1 MDKLA
6 YLYNCFVSFNGQ
18 KTDIALDD
26 LLDKIVTLRPE
37 DKLKRIKKDDYT
49 SLSMVPENSSRIRK
63 IGFGK
68 YRNKKPYETDKGTDI
83 VELIKRDVL
92 EMSSAVFIPNSRL
105 AIIEYNHYGPK
116 MSAISDYLTSFLYKD
131 DDNVWE
137 VEFVPVESK
146 LGWEDISASTDIK
159 NLEIKLDIGGKSRHF
174 ISRVNNPES
183 LFFKLIKNTVTTHNE
198 FGANK
203 ATLTF
208 SKGRKGTGFNKENLM
223 SLLELLELESELFET
238 VKIKYLSPKTRRTET
253 IDLKNEGVKGLYLKN
268 VTINNN
274 WEFICNEILEEYP
287 NNENSTFTKYGP
299 LLPKRISD
307 VIK

>member
-1 MDKLA
+1 MNKQA
-6 YLYNCFVSFNGQ
+6 YLYNCFVSFNGK
-18 KTDIALDD
+18 KTDLAFDD
-26 LLDKIVTLRPE
+26 LLDKIVTLKPE
-37 DKLKRIKKDDYT
+37 KKLKRVKQDDYT
-49 SLSMVPENSSRIRK
+49 SLSMIPENNSRIRK
-63 IGFGK
+63 VGFGK
-68 YRNKKPYETDKGTDI
+68 YRNKKPYETEKGTDV

-131 DDNVWE
+131 DDNLWE
-137 VEFVPVESK
+137 VEFEPVESK
-146 LGWEDISASTDIK
+146 LGWKDISASTDIK
-159 NLEIKLDIGGKSRHF
+159 TLEIKLDIGGKSRHF
-174 ISRVNNPES
+174 ISRANNPES
-183 LFFKLIKNTVTTHNE
+183 LFFKLIKTTVTTHNE

-203 ATLTF
+203 ATLSF
-208 SKGRKGTGFNKENLM
+208 SKGRKGIGFNKDNLM
-223 SLLELLELESELFET
+223 SLLELLKLESELFET
-238 VKIKYLSPKTRRTET
+238 VKIKYLSPETRRTET

-287 NNENSTFTKYGP
+287 NNEDSTYAKYGP

-307 VIK
+307 VII